1 MSAKNGS
8 RNGKANE
15 QILVLEEPTSEVEGA
30 IAVEEATPAPLTVQ
44 ALADEIQMNAE
55 DLLPLLEK
63 MGLKKAT
70 GATVVP
76 ENIAK
81 NARLAV
87 AARNRIVAPQAP
99 ALAAGKDEQQ
109 PEAQQPQTQAE
120 QPKPEVSASGSDV
133 GASGGIEVS
142 RKLKLSEIKD
152 VAKATGLTQ
161 TVVKQLD
168 QALHD
173 RACQLAFLEGF
184 QRQQRE
190 QETKAALE
198 TGELTAKLQDI
209 QQRSK
214 QMDEQET
221 LLIQEGLSNT
231 NHPTELAKKMGID
244 LDGILGSLQE
254 KTEGAAIAGL
264 AQSDIIQ
271 AILDGKQPTE
281 EQLANPF
288 IKLAYQR
295 SQALKNQ

>member
-1 MSAKNGS
+1 MSAKNGK
-8 RNGKANE
+8 NGKVNE
-15 QILVLEEPTSEVEGA
+15 QILVIEEPGSEA
-30 IAVEEATPAPLTVQ
+30 EAAPAPLTVEV
-44 ALADEIQMNAE
+44 LADEIQMNVE
-55 DLLPLLEK
+55 DLLPLLDK

-120 QPKPEVSASGSDV
+120 QPKPEE
-133 GASGGIEVS
+133 GGIEVS
-142 RKLKLSEIKD
+142 RKLKLSEVKD

-161 TVVKQLD
+161 RIIKELD

-214 QMDEQET
+214 QMDEQEA
-221 LLIQEGLSNT
+221 LLIQEGLSST

-288 IKLAYQR
+288 IRLAYQR